1 MSGSELSA
9 ELTMSHTRPF
19 TPLHLRV
26 PREPRGQRC
35 VAGCRP
41 QGGKESDTTEATW
54 QARPRGDALQTPD
67 DVARGLRN
75 CGPTLPHSF
84 PPGHRARKES
94 CVTFAKKGMRTVA
107 PGQLSQSTEASG
119 NMLRA
124 NSEDAQAISSSLQ
137 VVAGIQAPSGTTDP
151 DTQAS
156 SQLET
161 PSTDRRGADDGIKG
175 GTVSKRG
182 ANGEPGSPQGARP
195 MRYSKAP
202 QTQP

>member
-1 MSGSELSA
+1 MPSKHRTTWPEGSGTVA
-9 ELTMSHTRPF
+9 RPF
-19 TPLHLRV
+19 LTLS
-26 PREPRGQRC
+26 PRD
-35 VAGCRP
+35 AGP
-41 QGGKESDTTEATW
+41 
-54 QARPRGDALQTPD
+54 
-67 DVARGLRN
+67 
-75 CGPTLPHSF
+75 
-84 PPGHRARKES
+84 RKES
-94 CVTFAKKGMRTVA
+94 CVTFAKKGMRTAA

-119 NMLRA
+119 NILRA

-137 VVAGIQAPSGTTDP
+137 VLAGIQGPSGTEDP

-182 ANGEPGSPQGARP
+182 ANREPGSLRGSRP